1 MIDGNRSLRSGPSQH
16 LMKGGS
22 SSAPEGALDPG
33 CSSATESAI
42 ALPTSDSEL
51 PRVLTP
57 EELAAILRLRKRS
70 VYEAINRGDIPGVRR
85 IGRKIRIDRDCVLAW
100 LTEGHGRVSR
110 SSRR

>member
-1 MIDGNRSLRSGPSQH
+1 MLPGNLWSQSRPSSLPLSGISVSRVGDAGVDVGPAEVSR
-16 LMKGGS
+16 
-22 SSAPEGALDPG
+22 A
-33 CSSATESAI
+33 
-42 ALPTSDSEL
+42 SEVDL
-51 PRVLTP
+51 PRILTP

-100 LTEGHGRVSR
+100 LSEGHGRVSR